1 VGPLW
6 RRPRRE
12 AAWSLG
18 VFAMVMTLVGIVAHY
33 WARET
38 IPQIIQTIAL
48 MFLFLLVMDLIRFR
62 RWRHRGAASRSAGRV
77 R

>member
-1 VGPLW
+1 
-6 RRPRRE
+6 
-12 AAWSLG
+12 
-18 VFAMVMTLVGIVAHY
+18 MTMTLVGIAANY

-48 MFLFLLVMDLIRFR
+48 MFLFLLVMDLIRFW
-62 RWRHRGAASRSAGRV
+62 RWRHRGDASRSAGRV